1 MTEDEMIERGK
12 KVFEDCYRGVVPMP
26 ATITKDNYAGLTMKM
41 FNDFW
46 GGFEDDLSMR
56 ERRMIVMGT
65 LLKAG
70 DDGMMTIHAE
80 CALRNGEM
88 NAETLRKVA
97 FMALPYVGYPD
108 ASVCYLAIEKVIAKC
123 RADGVD
129 VDAKIPA

>member
-1 MTEDEMIERGK
+1 MTEDEMIEHGK

-26 ATITKDNYAGLTMKM
+26 ATITKDNYAGLSMKM
-41 FNDFW
+41 FHDFW
-46 GGFEDDLSMR
+46 GAFEDDLSMR
-56 ERRMIVMGT
+56 EKRMVVMGT

-70 DDGMMTIHAE
+70 DDGMLTIHAE

-97 FMALPYVGYPD
+97 IMALPYVGYPD

-123 RADGVD
+123 KTDGVD